1 MLPAYHLP
9 CVAALEFALVHCYFT
24 QTLLHYAGGTAMA
37 LASMAYFSAWG
48 FFECDPVAAAG
59 SVATIAAAATLMES
73 LPLNRWLDDNISVP
87 GTAALLGTLL
97 ADALVLA

>member
-1 MLPAYHLP
+1 
-9 CVAALEFALVHCYFT
+9 
-24 QTLLHYAGGTAMA
+24 MA
-37 LASMAYFSAWG
+37 LGSMAYFSAWG

-59 SVATIAAAATLMES
+59 SVAAIAAAATLIES